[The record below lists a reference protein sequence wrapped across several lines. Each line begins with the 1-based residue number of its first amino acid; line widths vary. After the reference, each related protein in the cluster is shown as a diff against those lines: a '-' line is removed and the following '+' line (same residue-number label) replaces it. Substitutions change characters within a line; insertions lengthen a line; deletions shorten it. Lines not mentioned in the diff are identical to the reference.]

1 MSFFDSAARNERRL
15 QRLQDQ
21 ANDYANK
28 AMTLLRSGQAVAAIK
43 PSQQA
48 IETILQ
54 LRQLEPDNREHLAQL
69 AGKLYNHAAML
80 DHAGRGAEAVTVA
93 RRAYECYLELSGGE
107 INAQIATLDRIIP
120 RRAPLNAGS
129 AVPDLAAAAAMT
141 ADAKSRLGFMLA
153 KWAGPSAAAEARQ
166 LAVDAV
172 DTYQQLK
179 NLGAVD
185 SEDFLRVVT
194 RYDQVCRL
202 LEAQK

>member
-1 MSFFDSAARNERRL
+1 MSFFNAAGRNERKL

-21 ANDYANK
+21 ANDHATR
-28 AMTLLRSGQAVAAIK
+28 AMALLRAGRPLEAIR

-48 IETILQ
+48 IETILH
-54 LRQLEPDNREHLAQL
+54 LRQLEPDNQEHLAQL

-80 DHAGRGAEAVTVA
+80 DHAGRGAEAVAVA
-93 RRAYECYLELSGGE
+93 RRALESYLELSGGE
-107 INAQIATLDRIIP
+107 VDPQAAALDRVIP
-120 RRAPLNAGS
+120 RGAFSAGS

-141 ADAKSRLGFMLA
+141 ADARSRLALMLA
-153 KWAGPSAAAEARQ
+153 KWGGPAVAAEARQ
-166 LAVDAV
+166 LAVAAV

-179 NLGAVD
+179 EIGAAD

-202 LEAQK
+202 LEAQE